1 MSGGLSAGI
10 ILFRRS
16 GACPEVLLVR
26 PGGPYWRRKDIGAW
40 QIPKGAV
47 EPGEEPLDAAF
58 REAEEE
64 LGLRPVGEP
73 LPLGRIRQT
82 GGKLVEAYAV
92 EAPFEPAKLKS
103 ILFEME
109 WPPRSGRFQH
119 FPEVEEARW
128 FTLAEARERMLPS
141 QQPLLERLEQVLDG
155 QDW

>member
-1 MSGGLSAGI
+1 ML
-10 ILFRRS
+10 LFRRA
-16 GACPEVLLVR
+16 GGVVEVLLVR

-47 EPGEEPLDAAF
+47 EAGEEPLDAAF

-64 LGLRPVGEP
+64 LGLRPVGTP
-73 LPLGRIRQT
+73 LPLGRVRQT
-82 GGKLVEAYAV
+82 GGKLVEAFAI
-92 EAPFEPAKLKS
+92 EAGFEPSELTS

-109 WPPRSGRFQH
+109 WPPRSGRTES

-141 QQPLLERLEQVLDG
+141 QQPFLDRFEDMLAARG
-155 QDW
+155 W